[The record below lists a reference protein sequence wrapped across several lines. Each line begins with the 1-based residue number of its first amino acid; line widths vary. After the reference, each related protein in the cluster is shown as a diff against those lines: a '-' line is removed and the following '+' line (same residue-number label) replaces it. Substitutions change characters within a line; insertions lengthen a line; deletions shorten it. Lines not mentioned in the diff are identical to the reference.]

1 MKTLVEAADF
11 IQLVGEQQKE
21 TPGRYCP
28 RCGHMKMRPELVEN
42 ALSRYADI
50 YICPDCGMQEA
61 MMSMSG
67 RCLPLNEWKFVKL
80 FFDDSVV
87 ADIESKEGFYIG
99 DICYA
104 LKEEIYEGV
113 WGSQN
118 GYKDGCFTDP
128 ESSFEFA
135 VAGTEHGDG
144 CYTDN
149 YGAAYPV
156 DAGVIGLVPL
166 ELVKKSA
173 IEDPDGTISR
183 TPGIAHFEATNGHF
197 EITLPD
203 GFVHVIET
211 GWEQVDDENDDI
223 L

>member
-1 MKTLVEAADF
+1 MKTLIEAAEF
-11 IQLVGEQQKE
+11 IKITGETQKE
-21 TPGRYCP
+21 IQNHYCP
-28 RCGHMKMRPELVEN
+28 RCGQMKMRPVLAEN

-61 MMSMSG
+61 MMDMTG
-67 RCLPLNEWKFVKL
+67 CCLPLNEWRITKL

-99 DICYA
+99 DVCYA

-113 WGSQN
+113 WGRQN
-118 GYKDGCFTDP
+118 GYKDGCFADP
-128 ESSFEFA
+128 ESGFQFA

-173 IEDPDGTISR
+173 IEDPDGTISW
-183 TPGIAHFEATNGHF
+183 TPGTAHFEAIDGHF

-203 GFVHVIET
+203 GLVHVIET
-211 GWEQVDDENDDI
+211 GWEQEGDEDDDGD
-223 L
+223 